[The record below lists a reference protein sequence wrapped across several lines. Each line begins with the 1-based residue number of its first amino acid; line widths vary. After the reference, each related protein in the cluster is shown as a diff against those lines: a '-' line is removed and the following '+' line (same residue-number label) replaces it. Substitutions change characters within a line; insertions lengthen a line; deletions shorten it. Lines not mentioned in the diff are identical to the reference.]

1 MSRPVEIVDVSRD
14 RSVNSVSKKSTPG
27 NIARPIQI
35 VDVTPKFSVS
45 RPVQVVNDKSRVA
58 ALRPVQIVET
68 KLKATPPR
76 PVQIV
81 EVKPKVPAI
90 RPVQIVEVKPKATAP
105 RPVQIVEVKPKVQ
118 AIRPVQIVDAIQKA
132 PPARSLQVTDRKP
145 NVPGVRPST
154 TECKSYN
161 ITQFMP
167 NCGNTKLA
175 DPPKATTKSFI
186 SPVASPKPANSSMNI
201 SIVENRNVPTTVHV
215 NVSLKLLTA
224 RTILVVVLPKCSQ
237 IDNVVKGFKSA
248 KFIDSEKMWSIG
260 WDDHRNLVN
269 KIFRVP
275 GVKVQFSNLPD
286 FVVKMFA
293 TLKSQNKDSQNVG
306 GVNKEKKTYKEEAEA
321 RIEKTLLDRMFPYQ
335 LRGLEFGLSK
345 HGKVYIADEMG
356 LGKSIQGLALARY
369 YKSEWPLIIVCPAAV
384 RYSWRDTF
392 YNFLPSFD
400 KSKLF
405 LIEKGSDFI
414 PLDGDTNNVI
424 IISYS
429 MLKNITGMLDK
440 INAKVVIF
448 DEAHSLKS
456 KTAVRTKEGTKI
468 AKTCNRII
476 LLSGT
481 PALSKPIELYSQLQL
496 INSSLTPNYYK
507 FAERYCDGKKGP
519 FGFEANGSTNPDELK
534 TVLSTFFMIRRYKKD
549 VLNDLPEKMR
559 QVVYLRGDIVEEAMG
574 NLEKQKME
582 LDKMRNKI
590 ENNMEKA
597 SYREK
602 RACILEYYAKTGE
615 CKSIVAVKY
624 IMDKY
629 FSEDIERRK
638 IIIFAHHKVV
648 LDKLQA
654 ACEKRKIKAIR
665 IDGAVTGPNRDKAIK
680 DFQNDESVLVAILSI
695 TAAGAGVTLTA
706 ASTVLFA
713 ELHWNPGYL
722 QQAEDRA
729 HRIGQKD
736 CVHVSYLIFNGTC
749 DDYMFPMIQK
759 KMAVLGQLM
768 LNSEDFTNS
777 VKKTEFISKQK
788 HITDF
793 FSFMIEEENGN
804 SEEPHTKKMKF
815 TL

>member
-1 MSRPVEIVDVSRD
+1 MSRSVKIVEVNCD
-14 RSVNSVSKKSTPG
+14 RSVNSVPKKTTAG
-27 NIARPIQI
+27 NVVRPVQI
-35 VDVTPKFSVS
+35 IDVTPKFPVS
-45 RPVQVVNDKSRVA
+45 
-58 ALRPVQIVET
+58 RPVQIVE
-68 KLKATPPR
+68 A
-76 PVQIV
+76 
-81 EVKPKVPAI
+81 KPKV
-90 RPVQIVEVKPKATAP
+90 TAP
-105 RPVQIVEVKPKVQ
+105 RPVQIVEAKPKVT
-118 AIRPVQIVDAIQKA
+118 APRPVQIVEAKPKSSPIR
-132 PPARSLQVTDRKP
+132 PLQIVEAKPKSSPVRPLQIVEAKPKSSPVRPVQIAERKP

-167 NCGNTKLA
+167 
-175 DPPKATTKSFI
+175 KSSNAKPVGSSI
-186 SPVASPKPANSSMNI
+186 ANNKPVDSPAANSKPANSPMNI
-201 SIVENRNVPTTVHV
+201 SIVENRKVPTTVHV
-215 NVSLKLLTA
+215 NVSLTLLTA
-224 RTILVVVLPKCSQ
+224 RTILVVVQPKCSQ

-260 WDDHRNLVN
+260 WDDHRNLLN
-269 KIFRVP
+269 KIFSVP

-293 TLKSQNKDSQNVG
+293 TLKSQNKDSQGIG

-335 LRGLEFGLSK
+335 IRGLEFGLSK

-392 YNFLPSFD
+392 YNFLPDFD

-456 KTAVRTKEGTKI
+456 RTAVRTKEGTKI
-468 AKTCNRII
+468 ARTCNRVI

-481 PALSKPIELYSQLQL
+481 PALSKPVELYSQLLL

-519 FGFEANGSTNPDELK
+519 FGFVANGSTNPDELK
-534 TVLSTFFMIRRYKKD
+534 TILSTFFMIRRYKKD
-549 VLNDLPEKMR
+549 VLHDLPEKLR

-574 NLEKQKME
+574 NLEKQKVE

-648 LDKLQA
+648 LDNLEA
-654 ACEKRKIKAIR
+654 ACARRKIKSIR

-680 DFQNDESVLVAILSI
+680 DFQNDETVMVAILSI

-706 ASTVLFA
+706 ASTVVFA

-736 CVHVSYLIFNGTC
+736 CVHVSYLIFSGTC
-749 DDYMFPMIQK
+749 DDYMFPMIQR

-768 LNSEDFTNS
+768 LNSEDFKNS
-777 VKKTEFISKQK
+777 VKKTEFITKQK

-793 FSFMIEEENGN
+793 FSFMIKEDEENP
-804 SEEPHTKKMKF
+804 EEPDVKKMKF